1 MPDFGPAAVAL
12 LDILGPHAKKA
23 VGVALRTTA
32 GVALLSVAVSGSS
45 FLIAFDGSWWRG
57 LLGAAVGLGCCAVI
71 GAILVA
77 KRSVLSAL
85 IVGVGKLG
93 LGKKAMGLL
102 FDSLLAISEHE
113 PQGER
118 GIAVAETAEGMPL
131 AAAQDLLQRAS
142 ARLVG
147 PDGGGYFNRA
157 LRSRLI
163 ALVKTVT
170 LAKFRDDAS
179 TYGGVN
185 LVLVRDELT
194 VSIDELLSRQLE
206 ELMSRVT
213 LWLVLSA
220 IGAST
225 IVAMVLRWSR

>member
-1 MPDFGPAAVAL
+1 MAL
-12 LDILGPHAKKA
+12 LDILGPLAKEA

-32 GVALLSVAVSGSS
+32 GVVLLSVAVSGGC

-77 KRSVLSAL
+77 KRSVMSAL

-93 LGKKAMGLL
+93 LGNKAMGLL
-102 FDSLLAISEHE
+102 FDNVLAISEHE

-118 GIAVAETAEGMPL
+118 GIAAAESAERMPL
-131 AAAQDLLQRAS
+131 AAAEDLLQRAC

-147 PDGGGYFNRA
+147 TDGGGYFSRA
-157 LRSRLI
+157 LRARLI
-163 ALVKTVT
+163 TLVKTVT

-185 LVLVRDELT
+185 LVLLRDELT

-206 ELMSRVT
+206 ELLSRVT
-213 LWLVLSA
+213 IWLVLSA
-220 IGAST
+220 VGASAF
-225 IVAMVLRWSR
+225 VAMVLRWSR